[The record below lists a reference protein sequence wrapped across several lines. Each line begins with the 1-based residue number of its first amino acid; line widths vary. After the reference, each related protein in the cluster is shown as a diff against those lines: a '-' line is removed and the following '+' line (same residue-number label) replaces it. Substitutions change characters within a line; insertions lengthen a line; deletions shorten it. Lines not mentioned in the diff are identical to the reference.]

1 MTSLEGIRNSP
12 LISLVHIE
20 NCVNLLAFDALNSP
34 VFTNLTHL
42 FIKGI
47 PNLILLN
54 LSELSNLNN
63 LTVNE
68 ALLDDLESLRHFT
81 KVTHLN
87 LNNNQIS
94 SIEPLRNLC

>member
-1 MTSLEGIRNSP
+1 MTSLEGIQNAPSV
-12 LISLVHIE
+12 SLVHIV

-34 VFTNLTHL
+34 VFMNLTHL
-42 FIKGI
+42 FIKEI

-54 LSELSNLNN
+54 LSELTHLTH

-68 ALLDDLESLRHFT
+68 TLLDDLESLRHLT
-81 KVTHLN
+81 KTTHLN